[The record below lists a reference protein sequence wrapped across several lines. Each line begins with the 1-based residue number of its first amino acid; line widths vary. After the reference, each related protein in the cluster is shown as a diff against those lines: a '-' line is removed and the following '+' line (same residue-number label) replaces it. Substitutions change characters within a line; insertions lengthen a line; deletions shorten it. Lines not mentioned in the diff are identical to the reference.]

1 MYVIAQCTGKGFI
14 EKSRKFTISG
24 YAGNVWEL
32 DDSTHAKVWAEE
44 QERFNEGQV
53 VDKATAQAAIK
64 AATGDVDKDGMA
76 YSPLTREE
84 SQRLRKEHLGD
95 ES

>member
-14 EKSRKFTISG
+14 EKSRKYTISG

-44 QERFNEGQV
+44 QERFNEAST
-53 VDKATAQAAIK
+53 VDKATAQAAIN
-64 AATGDVDKDGMA
+64 AATDDVDPEGN
-76 YSPLTREE
+76 PVTPHQL
-84 SQRLRKEHLGD
+84 
-95 ES
+95 

>member
-14 EKSRKFTISG
+14 KKSRKFTISG

-44 QERFNEGQV
+44 QERFNKAST
-53 VDKATAQAAIK
+53 VDKATAQVAINT
-64 AATGDVDKDGMA
+64 ATDAVDDDGN
-76 YSPLTREE
+76 PITPHQL
-84 SQRLRKEHLGD
+84 
-95 ES
+95 

>member
-44 QERFNEGQV
+44 QERFNDGRV
-53 VDKATAQAAIK
+53 VDKATAQAAIND
-64 AATGDVDKDGMA
+64 ATDPVDEDGNPQTP
-76 YSPLTREE
+76 YQL
-84 SQRLRKEHLGD
+84 
-95 ES
+95 

>member
-32 DDSTHAKVWAEE
+32 DDSAEAKIWAEE
-44 QERFNEGQV
+44 QERFNEGRV
-53 VDKATAQAAIK
+53 VDKATAQTAINDNT
-64 AATGDVDKDGMA
+64 TGKDFEGNDIT
-76 YSPLTREE
+76 PHQL
-84 SQRLRKEHLGD
+84 
-95 ES
+95 

>member
-14 EKSRKFTISG
+14 EKSRKYTISG

-44 QERFNEGQV
+44 QERFNEAST
-53 VDKATAQAAIK
+53 VDKATAQAAIND
-64 AATGDVDKDGMA
+64 ATDDVDMDGN
-76 YSPLTREE
+76 PITPHQL
-84 SQRLRKEHLGD
+84 
-95 ES
+95 

>member
-24 YAGNVWEL
+24 HAGNVWVL

-44 QERFNEGQV
+44 QERFSDGRV
-53 VDKATAQAAIK
+53 VDKATAQTAINDG
-64 AATGDVDKDGMA
+64 TDPVDMDGN
-76 YSPLTREE
+76 PQTPFQL
-84 SQRLRKEHLGD
+84 
-95 ES
+95 

>member
-1 MYVIAQCTGKGFI
+1 MYVIAKCTGKGFI

-53 VDKATAQAAIK
+53 VDKATAQAAIN
-64 AATGDVDKDGMA
+64 AATGDVDMDGNPIT
-76 YSPLTREE
+76 PLTREE
-84 SQRLRKEHLGD
+84 RKQYLLDQMED

>member
-24 YAGNVWEL
+24 HAGNVWVL

-44 QERFNEGQV
+44 QERFNDAMV
-53 VDKATAQAAIK
+53 VDKATAQTAIND
-64 AATGDVDKDGMA
+64 ATDTVDIDGNPQTP
-76 YSPLTREE
+76 YQL
-84 SQRLRKEHLGD
+84 
-95 ES
+95 